1 MSVLEQL
8 RSDQE
13 EIELLERAVVK
24 ALFLKAE
31 NPRNQ
36 VLADTMI
43 KHFLA
48 EITIRSKRALEAYQD
63 SLGLKATW
71 IDYLEGLRETEGTGD
86 KAMDVWINFYEQ
98 IAYIKDY
105 HTQFTPYGQ
114 PAAVQDEDWYFSHAL
129 DDRSI
134 VPRFSGPEGYGRF
147 VDLHECFLEFINLKK
162 LGKLKPAAV
171 MLDYVTYLKTFD
183 QFFSYPRAAKDHQY
197 EEYLDHL
204 TTYLKDFFTRTQPLL
219 NLTQMEQM
227 HARDFSVRWGQR
239 NVPGWTD
246 IPKQHELSANP
257 LYCLVCKKL
266 FSNANIKDSHKSGR
280 KHKKHLQDFAESLT
294 QDASLEAGEVYER
307 LAYKE
312 TLVMRYRENL
322 TDTIED
328 TMNNIR
334 KKQTRTAEE
343 LEAEMYLSE
352 EDEPLVM
359 PIEEIRRRS
368 EKKQKAQTDSSDE
381 EELAYNPRN
390 LPIGFDGKPI
400 PYWLY
405 RLHGLNIEYKCEI
418 CGNYSYWG
426 RRAFERHFQEWRHAY
441 GMRCLR
447 IPNTMHFKEIT
458 KIDEAIAMHKKL
470 IEDHSSEKFRPEDEE
485 ELEDNEGNVLT
496 RKTFEFLQRQG
507 I

>member
-13 EIELLERAVVK
+13 ELELLERAVVK

-36 VLADTMI
+36 ILADTMI
-43 KHFLA
+43 KHFLG
-48 EITIRSKRALEAYQD
+48 EITVRSKRALENYQD
-63 SLGLKATW
+63 ALGLKKSW
-71 IDYLEGLRETEGTGD
+71 IDFLEGCRETEGTGD

-98 IAYIKDY
+98 VVYVKDY

-114 PAAVQDEDWYFSHAL
+114 PAQVLDEDWFFTHAL
-129 DDRSI
+129 DDRSA
-134 VPRFSGPEGYGRF
+134 VPKFSGPEGYGRY
-147 VDLHECFLEFINLKK
+147 VDLHECFLEFINLKR
-162 LGKLKPAAV
+162 LAKLKPAVV
-171 MLDYVTYLKTFD
+171 MVDYVTYLKTFD
-183 QFFSYPRAAKDHQY
+183 QFFNFPRASKDYQY

-204 TTYLKDFFTRTQPLL
+204 TAYLKGFFSRTQPLL
-219 NLTQMEQM
+219 NLDQMEHM
-227 HARDFSVRWGQR
+227 HSRDFSVRWGLR
-239 NVPGWTD
+239 DVPGWTD
-246 IPKQHELSANP
+246 IPKLHELTNNP

-266 FSNANIKDSHKSGR
+266 FSNDNVKKAHKNGR
-280 KHKKHLQDFAESLT
+280 KHKRNLQEFAESLS
-294 QDASLEAGEVYER
+294 QDASLESMEQYEQ
-307 LAYKE
+307 LAFKE
-312 TLVMRYRENL
+312 TLLMRYRENL

-352 EDEPLVM
+352 DDEPLTM
-359 PIEEIRRRS
+359 PIQEIKRRS
-368 EKKQKAQTDSSDE
+368 EKKQTAKSDSSDDE
-381 EELAYNPRN
+381 EPVYNPRN
-390 LPIGFDGKPI
+390 LPIGYDGKPI
-400 PYWLY
+400 PYWVY

-447 IPNTMHFKEIT
+447 IPNTLHFKEIVR
-458 KIDEAIAMHKKL
+458 IDEAIAMHKKL
-470 IEDHSSEKFRPEDEE
+470 IEDHSLEKFRPEDEE
-485 ELEDNEGNVLT
+485 ELEDKDGNVMTL
-496 RKTFEFLQRQG
+496 KTYQYLQRQG
-507 I
+507 L